1 MAALRRNRRTDA
13 GIAGDMTQAF
23 AVPDK
28 RRSAHYFKLSA
39 KKATPRSAAFIRIEL
54 W

>member
-23 AVPDK
+23 AVP
-28 RRSAHYFKLSA
+28 RQVEARITLS
-39 KKATPRSAAFIRIEL
+39 
-54 W
+54 